1 MGVLRLEGQHHC
13 HGCRRTAELCQGWD
27 VTDHVGVTLP
37 LAGRCSKGRPEVK
50 LEVVE
55 AGSDKVV
62 ESDATLTNQ
71 VMHQVA
77 SPADTSIPS
86 CLVGAK
92 QLNIRKSQAKPCLE
106 HVITCAGNRDR
117 PFLAESGGTG
127 GAGEHHRN
135 LCEPP
140 P

>member
-1 MGVLRLEGQHHC
+1 
-13 HGCRRTAELCQGWD
+13 
-27 VTDHVGVTLP
+27 
-37 LAGRCSKGRPEVK
+37 
-50 LEVVE
+50 
-55 AGSDKVV
+55 
-62 ESDATLTNQ
+62 
-71 VMHQVA
+71 MHQVA

-127 GAGEHHRN
+127 GAGKHHRN
-135 LCEPP
+135 LCEPRGLP
-140 P
+140 CLTHEVCGGITTTVEVLLDFVEGGQINKAGGYV